1 MAVANQN
8 CEAVASLRALDAP
21 RYQECF
27 AKSRQA
33 VTRAQALLARLPSGR
48 VGINSPSPELICEI
62 CRPISSGK

>member
-1 MAVANQN
+1 MAVANPN
-8 CEAVASLRALDAP
+8 CEAVASLRALDAA

-27 AKSRQA
+27 AKGRQ
-33 VTRAQALLARLPSGR
+33 VVMRPQALLAWLPSGR